1 MTAETI
7 TLEGMVELEQR
18 LEIAA
23 TAVRQLRET
32 AQRGHISTDYA
43 AKAIKLILDSIAAQ

>member
-7 TLEGMVELEQR
+7 TFAGMVELEQR

-43 AKAIKLILDSIAAQ
+43 AKAIKIILNSIATK

>member
-7 TLEGMVELEQR
+7 TLEGMIELEQQ

-32 AQRGHISTDYA
+32 AQWGHISTDYA
-43 AKAIKLILDSIAAQ
+43 AKAIKLILDSIATQ